1 MRGALRMSWPVVLAM
16 LAGDP
21 LPPLPPIAGRLIKA
35 PVPTDADPVAEAW
48 DAATAATNQSHD
60 EAT

>member
-1 MRGALRMSWPVVLAM
+1 MWPVVLAM